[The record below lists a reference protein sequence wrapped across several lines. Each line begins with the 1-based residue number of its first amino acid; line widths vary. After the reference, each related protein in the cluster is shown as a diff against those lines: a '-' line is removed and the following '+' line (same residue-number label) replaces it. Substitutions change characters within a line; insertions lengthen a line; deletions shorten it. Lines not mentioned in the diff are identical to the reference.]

1 MPRLAFKHFIR
12 TRLNSGIF
20 ASCVKTLYFQKS
32 LKYLPLEDRE
42 RKLMDFRQ
50 HYNMDRAHQSPGGD
64 TPEEVSI
71 DSQPRRAKLSNYSWV
86 YHTVTDFFRH
96 PLLHELLIPHPHV
109 PTPIDTPVGAS
120 QARSCFMAIK
130 YRGDKPLLQVN
141 GTCSLQFFQKLPGH
155 IRRKFQCTICTRIQR
170 IINASEGTLFE
181 LLSGLG

>member
-1 MPRLAFKHFIR
+1 VR
-12 TRLNSGIF
+12 TVSENSWTSDNTTTWIGHIN
-20 ASCVKTLYFQKS
+20 
-32 LKYLPLEDRE
+32 
-42 RKLMDFRQ
+42 RQ
-50 HYNMDRAHQSPGGD
+50 V
-64 TPEEVSI
+64 EI
-71 DSQPRRAKLSNYSWV
+71 PRRKSALILNLGVQNSATIHG
-86 YHTVTDFFRH
+86 YHIVTDFFRH
-96 PLLHELLIPHPHV
+96 PLLHELGIPHPHV
-109 PTPIDTPVGAS
+109 PIPIDTPAGAS